1 MKGVNDLYL
10 ISKDVAV
17 LHSFGW
23 LHLGERGVVI
33 RSSVVPNQIHVHGL
47 GGLNINTTTRD
58 REEIHDD
65 HESVFHPF

>member
-10 ISKDVAV
+10 IGKDVAV

-23 LHLGERGVVI
+23 LHWVERGVVI
-33 RSSVVPNQIHVHGL
+33 RSSVVPNQIDVHGL

-58 REEIHDD
+58 
-65 HESVFHPF
+65 